1 MGGLNH
7 SFSLLPGRK
16 EGGGGTAGPGLA
28 YERKGGEGTVTFPH
42 IRSAA
47 MAPPPQVHA
56 PVASPTGY
64 LLLKSTGGTQTGGKV
79 RGERGSG
86 GEGRGLG
93 GARQILL
100 QTLQKVRV
108 REKQASLPGQK

>member
-1 MGGLNH
+1 M
-7 SFSLLPGRK
+7 
-16 EGGGGTAGPGLA
+16 
-28 YERKGGEGTVTFPH
+28 GGEGTVTFPH

-47 MAPPPQVHA
+47 MPPPPQVHA

-79 RGERGSG
+79 RGGRGSG
-86 GEGRGLG
+86 GEGRGSG

-100 QTLQKVRV
+100 ETLQKVRV
-108 REKQASLPGQK
+108 REKKASLPGQK